1 MPIAFC
7 WTSYGTTS
15 DTSQG
20 HDDNDDIDAVPLP
33 DISITLRGSTDSV
46 TIDILDLLFLVF
58 LDDPIERA
66 HSGLQ
71 LCFPYTTR
79 NDKKKMGSLSLTFYP
94 TASCLLI
101 QETSCLI
108 RVEEHMPVIYREAE
122 TRYLADIDL

>member
-20 HDDNDDIDAVPLP
+20 HDDNDDIDAVPRP

-58 LDDPIERA
+58 LDD
-66 HSGLQ
+66 
-71 LCFPYTTR
+71 
-79 NDKKKMGSLSLTFYP
+79 LTFYP